1 MERVILETEMPDA
14 GTPRRGKVRDIY
26 DLGEYLLLVVSDRVS
41 AFDVILPNGIPGK
54 GRILTKIS
62 EYWFKEMEDITNNH
76 IVATEVKDFPPEL
89 HKYADLL
96 DGRSMLVKKAKPM
109 PVECIVRGY
118 LSGSGWKEYQ
128 ENGTVCGITLKD
140 GLLESAKLD
149 EPIFTPSTK
158 AEEGH
163 DMNISFD
170 KMRVIVGN
178 DMAERLRDISIRIYA
193 KAGKIAEEKGIIIAD
208 TKFEFGIHEGKLI
221 LIDELLTPDSSRF
234 WSMRDYL
241 PGRGQDSYDKQI
253 VRDYLLT
260 LEWDK
265 TFPGPVLTDHIVEK
279 AAKRY
284 SEIFDILTSGREC

>member
-128 ENGTVCGITLKD
+128 ENATVCGITLKD

-178 DMAERLRDISIRIYA
+178 DMAERLRDISIRIYLMA
-193 KAGKIAEEKGIIIAD
+193 AQIAEEKGIIIAD

-265 TFPGPVLTDHIVEK
+265 TYPGPLLPDHIVKK

-284 SEIFDILTSGREC
+284 SEIYDILTR